1 MNTALWIVQCFLAL
15 VFITAGTSKTITP
28 KEKLLKQL
36 PWVKD
41 YSLGTVKFIGISEFL
56 GGIGLV
62 VPWMTDIARF
72 LTPVSAI
79 GICVIMALALATE
92 HLKKNEYMEVA
103 FNAVL
108 LLLAAFV
115 AIGRL

>member
-1 MNTALWIVQCFLAL
+1 MNIALWIVQGFLAI
-15 VFITAGTSKTITP
+15 VFIVAGVLKTLTP
-28 KEKLLKQL
+28 NDKLLKQL

-41 YSLGTVKFIGISEFL
+41 YSYVTVKFIGISEFL
-56 GGIGLV
+56 GGVGLII
-62 VPWMTDIARF
+62 PWMTGIARV

-79 GICVIMALALATE
+79 GICVIMALALTTE
-92 HLKKNEYMEVA
+92 HLKKKEYKEVA

-115 AIGRL
+115 CVGRF